1 MPNRQREGGRR
12 NAEVEVE
19 VEVAHR
25 DEATRDETSRLKGRG
40 EERRG
45 GVRPTS
51 LHVLLVLVLV
61 LVVVDFK
68 RTVAAQN
75 RTWCQ

>member
-1 MPNRQREGGRR
+1 MRKWKWKSLIETRR
-12 NAEVEVE
+12 VVSK
-19 VEVAHR
+19 V
-25 DEATRDETSRLKGRG
+25 

-45 GVRPTS
+45 GARPTS
-51 LHVLLVLVLV
+51 LDVLLVLV